1 MRFLAD
7 ESCDGRVVHALRL
20 AGHDVK
26 PVREIAPE
34 LPDDEVIA
42 VARLEDRVLITE
54 DRDFGQIFFAAEPR
68 SVGVILIRFPTN
80 ARTGLPR
87 LVVEFIEKRGPQLRN
102 NFTVLDPGG
111 ARIGSKR

>member
-1 MRFLAD
+1 MRLLAD
-7 ESCDGRVVHALRL
+7 ESCDGRVIRALRL

-26 PVREIAPE
+26 PVRDIAPE
-34 LPDDEVIA
+34 LPDEQVIA
-42 VARLEDRVLITE
+42 LARTEARVLITE
-54 DRDFGQIFFAAEPR
+54 DRDFGQIFFASGFN

-80 ARTGLPR
+80 ARSGLPR
-87 LVVEFIEKRGPQLRN
+87 LVVDFVEKHRSQLRN

>member
-1 MRFLAD
+1 MRILAD
-7 ESCDGRVVHALRL
+7 ESCDGRVVRALRL

-34 LPDDEVIA
+34 LPDEQVIA
-42 VARLEDRVLITE
+42 VARTEGRILITE
-54 DRDFGQIFFAAEPR
+54 DRDFGQIFFAADSQ
-68 SVGVILIRFPTN
+68 SVGVILVRFPTN

-87 LVVEFIEKRGPQLRN
+87 LVVEFIERHGRQLHN
-102 NFTVLDPGG
+102 TFAVLDPGG